1 MKEPLEG
8 ILVLLVAIA
17 LLVLGLVAAIAVVI
31 TSPFLALLVIAFLA
45 YALVEYVK
53 DKHKK

>member
-8 ILVLLVAIA
+8 IFVLLVAIA

-31 TSPFLALLVIAFLA
+31 TSPFIALLIIAFLA

-53 DKHKK
+53 DKNKK